1 LRPSSFVGGPERQ
14 LLHYAELDRAG
25 LTETILGTF
34 VGVHEGREFLEA
46 AEEHGF
52 QTLALPTGSLGDYR
66 ATFALMRFLKEREI
80 SLLCTH
86 GYQADIL
93 GGIAGLA
100 RRVPVACF
108 LLGWTGE
115 DWKVRV
121 YELADRAFLPLAKR
135 IVCLSQTHAS
145 RLARYRVL
153 RPKLRVVLGA
163 VESCS
168 IGEDQRLRL
177 RQEVRARLGLP
188 ANCMIV
194 ASAGRLSPEKGTVF
208 LLRAVPELQRQ
219 FRDARFVIFGRGRLR
234 GQLEGMTKRLG
245 VSAAVLFAGHVPD
258 FPLLLPGIDVLVN
271 PSLTE
276 QMPNVVLE
284 AMAAA
289 VPVVATAV
297 GAVKEIAGDGNT
309 LVSVPPADAAAI
321 VRAVRDLLLDAAL
334 AGAIGRA
341 GQKRVQEAFSFAR
354 QGMQLRALYEELIP
368 ALAPVRATP
377 GTSSR
382 GGH

>member
-1 LRPSSFVGGPERQ
+1 
-14 LLHYAELDRAG
+14 
-25 LTETILGTF
+25 
-34 VGVHEGREFLEA
+34 
-46 AEEHGF
+46 
-52 QTLALPTGSLGDYR
+52 
-66 ATFALMRFLKEREI
+66 MRFLKEREI

-100 RRVPVACF
+100 RRVPLACF
-108 LLGWTGE
+108 LRGWTGE
-115 DWKVRV
+115 DWKVRA
-121 YELADRAFLPLAKR
+121 YELADRAFLALAKR
-135 IVCLSQTHAS
+135 VVCLSQTHAS

-153 RPKLRVVLGA
+153 RPKLRVVLNA
-163 VESCS
+163 IESRT

-188 ANCMIV
+188 ANCVIV
-194 ASAGRLSPEKGTVF
+194 ASAGRLSPEKGVIFF
-208 LLRAVPELQRQ
+208 LQAVPELRRQ
-219 FRDARFVIFGRGRLR
+219 FRNARFVIFGNGRLR
-234 GQLEGMTKRLG
+234 GQLEEVARRLG
-245 VSAAVLFAGHVPD
+245 VSAAVSFAGHVPD
-258 FPLLLPGIDVLVN
+258 FPLLLPGIDLLVN
-271 PSLTE
+271 PSLAE

-297 GAVKEIAGDGNT
+297 GAVKEIAGEDNT
-309 LVSVPPADAAAI
+309 LVSVPPADAAALA
-321 VRAVRDLLLDAAL
+321 RAVRDLLLDPVL

-341 GQKRVQEAFSFAR
+341 GQKRVQEAFSPAR
-354 QGMQLRALYEELIP
+354 QGTQLRALYEELIP
-368 ALAPVRATP
+368 ALALIRTTP